1 MKEKLKELLSIP
13 TKTWEEERLIK
24 YLIGHFEEKGYK
36 YEKDDLGN
44 LYVTKGISDY
54 YPLVLAHT
62 DSVHDI
68 EEMVVKEEYLPN
80 SQGESKLAL
89 KAYTKE
95 DGSPTGIG
103 GDDKA
108 GVFYMFTITGKI

>member
-1 MKEKLKELLSIP
+1 MVKEITIKWWVTLKEFNMKEKLKELLSIP

-54 YPLVLAHT
+54 YPFPSELSDLNVNPDVLEWGVAGSFLLL
-62 DSVHDI
+62 DQ
-68 EEMVVKEEYLPN
+68 KENQEHHC
-80 SQGESKLAL
+80 
-89 KAYTKE
+89 
-95 DGSPTGIG
+95 
-103 GDDKA
+103 
-108 GVFYMFTITGKI
+108 

>member
-44 LYVTKGISDY
+44 LYVTKAFLIII
-54 YPLVLAHT
+54 L
-62 DSVHDI
+62 
-68 EEMVVKEEYLPN
+68 
-80 SQGESKLAL
+80 
-89 KAYTKE
+89 
-95 DGSPTGIG
+95 
-103 GDDKA
+103 
-108 GVFYMFTITGKI
+108 

>member
-13 TKTWEEERLIK
+13 TKTWEEERLIN
-24 YLIGHFEEKGYK
+24 YLISHFEEMGYN

-44 LYVTKGISDY
+44 LYVTKGVSDY

-68 EEMVVKEEYLPN
+68 EEMIVNEEYLPN
-80 SQGESKLAL
+80 SQGVWNDSNGPANIPIFCF
-89 KAYTKE
+89 
-95 DGSPTGIG
+95 SPS
-103 GDDKA
+103 
-108 GVFYMFTITGKI
+108 FTTPLTSSLCCSIL

>member
-1 MKEKLKELLSIP
+1 MNMKKMI
-13 TKTWEEERLIK
+13 WVI
-24 YLIGHFEEKGYK
+24 
-36 YEKDDLGN
+36 

-95 DGSPTGIG
+95 DG
-103 GDDKA
+103 
-108 GVFYMFTITGKI
+108 FTYRYRW